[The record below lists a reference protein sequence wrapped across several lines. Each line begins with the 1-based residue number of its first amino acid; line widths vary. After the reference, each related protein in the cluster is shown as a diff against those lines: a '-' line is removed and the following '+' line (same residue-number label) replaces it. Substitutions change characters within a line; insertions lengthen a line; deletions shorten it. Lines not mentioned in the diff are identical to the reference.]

1 MNNKNK
7 EINMKDDRVTCTS
20 CSGNGCV
27 AVQDQH
33 GEYEIELCLCSMEL
47 DFFTNSIYDSRM
59 HYYQ

>member
-7 EINMKDDRVTCTS
+7 EINMKDELLVLGVRVTCTS
-20 CSGNGCV
+20 CSGNGYV

-47 DFFTNSIYDSRM
+47 DFFTKHGISE
-59 HYYQ
+59 

>member
-47 DFFTNSIYDSRM
+47 DFFTKHGISE
-59 HYYQ
+59 